1 MDVLVLCHC
10 IFSPERAPNPQ
21 TCSFIVMAEAFSPV
35 MCSLCSILGALRT
48 GFYMANIIYTGGFR
62 KSVCDNS
69 FYSAPV
75 SKFWA
80 YAFVLSKAPELG
92 EALF

>member
-1 MDVLVLCHC
+1 MNILLW
-10 IFSPERAPNPQ
+10 
-21 TCSFIVMAEAFSPV
+21 
-35 MCSLCSILGALRT
+35 SLFLSIIGALRT
-48 GFYMANIIYTGGFR
+48 GWYMLHVLTTSGFR
-62 KSVCDNS
+62 ESVCDIS

-92 EALF
+92 KTASNIRPESG

>member
-1 MDVLVLCHC
+1 MM
-10 IFSPERAPNPQ
+10 N
-21 TCSFIVMAEAFSPV
+21 
-35 MCSLCSILGALRT
+35 ILNT
-48 GFYMANIIYTGGFR
+48 KGFR
-62 KSVCDNS
+62 GSVCDNS

-92 EALF
+92 ESSSAASHQPHSYKNETKWI

>member
-1 MDVLVLCHC
+1 MGLFLSIIGAVRTANYMLHVLTT
-10 IFSPERAPNPQ
+10 S
-21 TCSFIVMAEAFSPV
+21 
-35 MCSLCSILGALRT
+35 
-48 GFYMANIIYTGGFR
+48 GF
-62 KSVCDNS
+62 KQSVCDPG

-92 EALF
+92 KTSCFLTVLCADVRKCSQIFILN